1 MFWVLIPKFQA
12 ILTSDCSVMLHFL
25 ISIERAWDR
34 HHRYDNQFFQRS
46 FAQRLVVSD
55 FKVSNDSDKYLPRHS
70 VIKDCLESDV
80 HHMTS
85 QILSILI
92 DFIQDRAF
100 FVPFFLSFE
109 KSLNINNFGTRN
121 DIKKR

>member
-1 MFWVLIPKFQA
+1 M
-12 ILTSDCSVMLHFL
+12 

-34 HHRYDNQFFQRS
+34 QHRYDNRFFQRS
-46 FAQRLVVSD
+46 FTQCLVVST
-55 FKVSNDSDKYLPRHS
+55 FKVSNDLDKYLPRHGI
-70 VIKDCLESDV
+70 IKDCLESDV

-100 FVPFFLSFE
+100 FVPFLGRFTNL
-109 KSLNINNFGTRN
+109 
-121 DIKKR
+121 

>member
-1 MFWVLIPKFQA
+1 M
-12 ILTSDCSVMLHFL
+12 TT
-25 ISIERAWDR
+25 
-34 HHRYDNQFFQRS
+34 NFFQRS
-46 FAQRLVVSD
+46 FAQCLVVST

-100 FVPFFLSFE
+100 FVPFFLLFY
-109 KSLNINNFGTRN
+109 KSLNIITLELETILENS
-121 DIKKR
+121 KRQSFRLLKDFEI

>member
-1 MFWVLIPKFQA
+1 
-12 ILTSDCSVMLHFL
+12 MLKGPGTD
-25 ISIERAWDR
+25 IIAMTT
-34 HHRYDNQFFQRS
+34 NFFQRS
-46 FAQRLVVSD
+46 LAQCLVASV
-55 FKVSNDSDKYLPRHS
+55 FKVSNDLDNYLLTHS
-70 VIKDCLESDV
+70 IFKDCLVSHV

-100 FVPFFLSFE
+100 FVPFFRSFF
-109 KSLNINNFGTRN
+109 KSLNLDNSGTGK

>member
-1 MFWVLIPKFQA
+1 M
-12 ILTSDCSVMLHFL
+12 TT
-25 ISIERAWDR
+25 
-34 HHRYDNQFFQRS
+34 NFFQRS
-46 FAQRLVVSD
+46 FAQCLVVSA

-100 FVPFFLSFE
+100 FVPFCLSFY

>member
-1 MFWVLIPKFQA
+1 M
-12 ILTSDCSVMLHFL
+12 T
-25 ISIERAWDR
+25 
-34 HHRYDNQFFQRS
+34 NNFFQRS
-46 FAQRLVVSD
+46 FAECFLVSA
-55 FKVSNDSDKYLPRHS
+55 FKVPNDSDKYLPRHS

-92 DFIQDRAF
+92 DFIQDRAS
-100 FVPFFLSFE
+100 FVPFFLSFY

>member
-1 MFWVLIPKFQA
+1 MTTNF
-12 ILTSDCSVMLHFL
+12 FL
-25 ISIERAWDR
+25 
-34 HHRYDNQFFQRS
+34 RS
-46 FAQRLVVSD
+46 FAQCLVVST
-55 FKVSNDSDKYLPRHS
+55 FKVSNDLDKYFPRHS
-70 VIKDCLESDV
+70 TIKDCLESDV

-100 FVPFFLSFE
+100 FVLFFRSFY
-109 KSLNINNFGTRN
+109 KSLNITNFGTRK

>member
-1 MFWVLIPKFQA
+1 M
-12 ILTSDCSVMLHFL
+12 ILTSDCSVMLHFM
-25 ISIERAWDR
+25 ISIEGAWTDIIAMTT
-34 HHRYDNQFFQRS
+34 NFFQRS
-46 FAQRLVVSD
+46 FAQCLVVSA

-92 DFIQDRAF
+92 DFIQNRAF
-100 FVPFFLSFE
+100 FVPFFCRFTNL
-109 KSLNINNFGTRN
+109 
-121 DIKKR
+121 

>member
-1 MFWVLIPKFQA
+1 MP
-12 ILTSDCSVMLHFL
+12 HFV

-34 HHRYDNQFFQRS
+34 HHRNDNQFFS
-46 FAQRLVVSD
+46 NIFA

-70 VIKDCLESDV
+70 IIKDCLESDV

-92 DFIQDRAF
+92 DFIQERAF
-100 FVPFFLSFE
+100 FVPFFGSF
-109 KSLNINNFGTRN
+109 SNI
-121 DIKKR
+121 

>member
-1 MFWVLIPKFQA
+1 MIAELCF
-12 ILTSDCSVMLHFL
+12 
-25 ISIERAWDR
+25 ISWYPLKGPGTDIIAMTI
-34 HHRYDNQFFQRS
+34 NFFQRS
-46 FAQRLVVSD
+46 FAWYLVVSA
-55 FKVSNDSDKYLPRHS
+55 FKVSNDLDKYLPRHS
-70 VIKDCLESDV
+70 IIKDCLESDV

-100 FVPFFLSFE
+100 LVPFFRSFY
-109 KSLNINNFGTRN
+109 KSLNINNFGTGN